1 MADMKEAVVSMGTNI
16 FYNVVK
22 EYAEALV
29 SQRPDCASVDG
40 AAICAILTS
49 AHDIFAGVTGI
60 SLCNNLVQPVPAEYM
75 AVTAMKCAGQTKALQ
90 MITLSFE
97 DFSVIKPESDGVEVM
112 IEANPENNKCEI
124 FISKNE
130 SVSAVSFVDSGEIQ
144 QNEISAGTYEEPV
157 SEPVESGNFFNGFD
171 EQTESENIG
180 NIRSEAFQKMGIVN
194 NSVPETA
201 EIPDKNGNSSLGTPA
216 DFSSGFDIDESNPF
230 YEPPVSHKDVKTIST
245 IAEQIPSVKADSDN
259 SASAFRN
266 SVNENRK
273 EILSK
278 NDLLKQAKKKK
289 KIAKANFGFR
299 KK

>member
-1 MADMKEAVVSMGTNI
+1 MGTNI

-29 SQRPDCASVDG
+29 SQRPDCTSVDG

-60 SLCNNLVQPVPAEYM
+60 SLCNNLVRPVPAEYM
-75 AVTAMKCAGQTKALQ
+75 AVNAMKCAGQTKALQ
-90 MITLSFE
+90 MITLLFE
-97 DFSVIKPESDGVEVM
+97 DFSVIEPESEGVEIM

-130 SVSAVSFVDSGEIQ
+130 SVSAAWFIGSDETQ
-144 QNEISAGTYEEPV
+144 QNEIKSEAYEESV
-157 SEPVESGNFFNGFD
+157 SESVESGSFFNGFD
-171 EQTESENIG
+171 EQAESENID
-180 NIRSEAFQKMGIVN
+180 NIRSKDFEKMGIVN
-194 NSVPETA
+194 NSVSETA
-201 EIPDKNGNSSLGTPA
+201 EITDKNGSSSLGTPA

-230 YEPPVSHKDVKTIST
+230 YEPPVSYKDVKTIST
-245 IAEQIPSVKADSDN
+245 IADGIPTAKTDSDN
-259 SASAFRN
+259 PESTFRT
-266 SVNENRK
+266 SVNENKK

-299 KK
+299 KR